1 MELGGWALTK
11 IIGEPP
17 AILSRYDPFVFQV
30 TLVPHEDYLGIV
42 PGRGFALRSPGE
54 L

>member
-1 MELGGWALTK
+1 MGLGVWTLTK
-11 IIGEPP
+11 IIGEPS
-17 AILSRYDPFVFQV
+17 AILSGYDPFVFQV

-42 PGRGFALRSPGE
+42 PGIGFDLCSPEE